1 MGMGA
6 GGPGGGGGA
15 ARGGQI
21 NFFFL
26 IYCRFA
32 GNKIFFE
39 RLLYFTRIQI

>member
-21 NFFFL
+21 NFFSLSIADLQETKSSSRGF
-26 IYCRFA
+26 
-32 GNKIFFE
+32 
-39 RLLYFTRIQI
+39 